1 MNEAKRDR
9 VDSLKRYGIDE
20 PAPWKVQAEQ
30 PLRSKRFVAKSIEEI
45 LDFVNVFDG
54 MTVSFHHHLRN
65 GDQVMNLVLSAIA
78 KTNVKSLNVAASSVF
93 PGYTALADLIRQGR
107 VHDLYA
113 NYVNG
118 PVADAIGE
126 NLLTGLCFL
135 HTHGGR
141 ARAIECGELT
151 IDVAFLASPSVD
163 PYGNACGTEGKNAC
177 GSLGYADS
185 DLRYAKQVVLVT
197 DTLLESLPR
206 IDLDGRYVDA
216 VLVVDSIGEAEG
228 IVSGTTKITRDP
240 VGLSIAKTTLDVLLA
255 CGLIK
260 DRLSM
265 QTGAGG
271 ISLAVTEFVKS
282 KMKDLGLVGR
292 FASGGITKSY
302 VDMLEE
308 GLLEHLYDVQCFDL
322 DAVKSLRNHPNHHAM
337 TAAQYAGIHH
347 PHPIVNDLD
356 FVILGATEIDLAFNV
371 NVATDSFGK
380 LIGGSGGHADTAAG
394 AAVTIITT
402 QLIKS
407 RLPIVKEA
415 VTTVTTPGEH
425 VDILVTER
433 GVAVNPR
440 RKDLIERMR
449 QSSVD
454 VVTMDTLLARA
465 HALTGVPRRI
475 PKQDAVVG
483 AVLYRDGRLIDTI
496 HTPIRL

>member
-1 MNEAKRDR
+1 MIDPKRER
-9 VDSLKRYGIDE
+9 INGLPRYGMDV
-20 PAPWKVQAEQ
+20 PVRSTVKAEQ
-30 PLRSKRFVAKSIEEI
+30 PFRTKRLWTHSISEVM
-45 LDFVNVFDG
+45 DFVQVFDG

-65 GDQVMNLVLSAIA
+65 GDQVMNLVLSALS

-93 PGYTALADLIRQGR
+93 PGYTVLSDLIRQGR
-107 VHDLYA
+107 IHDLYA

-126 NLLTGLCFL
+126 NGLTGLCFL

-141 ARAIECGELT
+141 ARAIECGELA
-151 IDVAFLASPSVD
+151 IDVAFLAAPSVD
-163 PYGNACGTEGKNAC
+163 KDGNACGTEGKNAC

-185 DLRYAKQVVLVT
+185 DLRYAKKVVLVT
-197 DTLLESLPR
+197 DTLLEDLPR

-240 VGLSIAKTTLDVLLA
+240 VGLSIAKTTLDVLEA

-271 ISLAVTEFVKS
+271 ISLAVTEFVKTR
-282 KMKDLGLVGR
+282 MRDLGLVGR

-308 GLLEHLYDVQCFDL
+308 GLLERLYDVQCFDL
-322 DAVKSLRNHPNHHAM
+322 DAVQSLRKHPNHHAM

-347 PHPIVNDLD
+347 PKPIVDDLD
-356 FVILGATEIDLAFNV
+356 FVILGATEIDLQYNV

-402 QLIKS
+402 QLIKG
-407 RLPIVKEA
+407 RLPIVKER

-440 RKDLIERMR
+440 RTDLIERLR
-449 QSSVD
+449 HSQID
-454 VVTMDTLLARA
+454 VVTIETLLSRA